1 VAYRGPEPRWER
13 HKGLVGQRRPPEADE
28 SRLAG
33 RSAAASDPRHG
44 ESPCLPSPGGAT
56 PRTGTQEA
64 RAWDS
69 RGRSL
74 AQAWLAGRV
83 AAPAQ
88 LWPLGPQSPVAVYW
102 PHKDLRCG
110 KVIPLL
116 NLVEEGGSHVLDLS
130 EGSSKLIPIHEE
142 PNHQIVHLFR
152 LGKAQ
157 RPTHSPL
164 DTGPEIDVLTLDFLC
179 VLLPHVMLLGLE
191 MPLVGPPA
199 VGVILC
205 DAKRF

>member
-1 VAYRGPEPRWER
+1 
-13 HKGLVGQRRPPEADE
+13 
-28 SRLAG
+28 
-33 RSAAASDPRHG
+33 
-44 ESPCLPSPGGAT
+44 
-56 PRTGTQEA
+56 
-64 RAWDS
+64 
-69 RGRSL
+69 
-74 AQAWLAGRV
+74 
-83 AAPAQ
+83 
-88 LWPLGPQSPVAVYW
+88 
-102 PHKDLRCG
+102 
-110 KVIPLL
+110 
-116 NLVEEGGSHVLDLS
+116 VLDLS

-191 MPLVGPPA
+191 MPLVDPPA

-205 DAKRF
+205 DAKRFYRASENELENPDWFA